1 MKIDLDFKQ
10 RLRILTINNPT
21 SIYIYIHIYTF
32 YSEQIF
38 EKGERYQRGYK
49 TQGRSG

>member
-10 RLRILTINNPT
+10 RLRILIINNPT
-21 SIYIYIHIYTF
+21 SIYIYTF
-32 YSEQIF
+32 YSEQMF